1 MCLKVEH
8 KFEGVTTPCIM
19 QDAVTGR
26 ILLQTITATV
36 GARVGT
42 ASTARVW
49 CITTITRWL
58 VVILVVLGRLL
69 LRSLQVNGT
78 LVRLFS
84 LEQGSLTSTACHE
97 FELSFINKV
106 LKVHTRVKL
115 DVHRLDVLLA
125 KLLQR
130 LRTLTVDGDAKDTKL
145 TEFNLV
151 AVEQLLYN
159 AVAHVR
165 QDGFHH
171 TAAVASVV

>member
-1 MCLKVEH
+1 MCLKVKH
-8 KFEGVTTPCIM
+8 KFEGVTTPCTM

-84 LEQGSLTSTACHE
+84 LEQGA
-97 FELSFINKV
+97 
-106 LKVHTRVKL
+106 
-115 DVHRLDVLLA
+115 
-125 KLLQR
+125 
-130 LRTLTVDGDAKDTKL
+130 
-145 TEFNLV
+145 
-151 AVEQLLYN
+151 
-159 AVAHVR
+159 
-165 QDGFHH
+165 
-171 TAAVASVV
+171 